1 VAQPKRRTSKSK
13 MRMRK
18 ASLSRDIIATAVCG
32 ECGAPRQPHRVC
44 PSCGMYKGRQVVTVD
59 ADD

>member
-1 VAQPKRRTSKSK
+1 MAQPKRRTSKSK
-13 MRMRK
+13 IKMRK
-18 ASLSRDIIATAVCG
+18 RSLSREIIMTSPCV

-44 PSCGMYKGRQVVTVD
+44 PSCGMYKGRQVLTVE